1 MTYEELERLQ
11 RLPLKKKMDRAV
23 EWIGKGLDVSKHST
37 AIAFS
42 GGKDS
47 TVLWWLI
54 RTFYPDAKPFVIFG
68 NTGVEYP
75 ESLRFARKLGKEW
88 GEGRFREARPEK
100 LEKDG
105 LKYEAQREVLA
116 WLEKSG
122 RLGEVLQDDGKL
134 KTTELLESKAT
145 PKMWEDFRR
154 RNLVWR
160 KGTTKSYWW

>member
-1 MTYEELERLQ
+1 MSIRYTELDDLQ
-11 RLPLKKKMDRAV
+11 ALPLDAKIERAV
-23 EWIGKGLDVSKHST
+23 QAIGEGFAASRHNQ

-54 RTFYPDAKPFVIFG
+54 RTYFPERKPYIIFG

-75 ESLRFARKLGKEW
+75 ESLRFAREIGKAW
-88 GEGRFREARPEK
+88 GGERFKEARPAK

-116 WLEKSG
+116 WLEREG
-122 RLGEVLQDDGKL
+122 R
-134 KTTELLESKAT
+134 S
-145 PKMWEDFRR
+145 
-154 RNLVWR
+154 
-160 KGTTKSYWW
+160 